1 MFNKQ
6 KKLVGILI
14 TILLFSNLFSLSKKP
29 EEVSEIS
36 LDTFCESNNKF
47 GFKVFK
53 EIVKEQ
59 TDDNIF
65 ISPMSISY
73 ALGMTFNGADG
84 KTKEEMAQTLEFG
97 NMTDAEIN
105 ASFKALMKKLM
116 ELDPKVMMEIANSI
130 WYRENVDFLKKFKE
144 VNQDY
149 FQAEIRNMDFSEP
162 ETIEIIN
169 NWVSENT
176 NGKITKVIDEIDA
189 LAMMYLINAIY
200 FKGSWT
206 DEFKKERTR
215 EDNFFIA
222 NGKSILC
229 EMMNTSER
237 NLYFENDDFQAIEL
251 PYGKENFSMIV
262 ILPKKGKD
270 INEFISNLNPE
281 DWNSWLTKFSKQNG
295 FLSLPKFKIEYN
307 LEMNDVLKDLGMP
320 NAFSSAADF
329 SKMTKKQ
336 KLYISNV
343 KHTTFV
349 DVNEEGTE
357 AAAVTVVEMKLTS
370 FKPGFTMKV
379 NRPFVFAIKEKETNS
394 ILFIGKIVN
403 PKPEE

>member
-1 MFNKQ
+1 MFKKQ
-6 KKLVGILI
+6 KTLVGILLA
-14 TILLFSNLFSLSKKP
+14 ILLFSNLFSFSKKP
-29 EEVSEIS
+29 EVS

-59 TDDNIF
+59 ADDNIF

-84 KTKEEMAQTLEFG
+84 KTKEEMAKTLEFG
-97 NMTDAEIN
+97 NLTDSEIN

-130 WYRENVDFLKKFKE
+130 WYRENVDVLKKFKE
-144 VNQDY
+144 VNQDC
-149 FQAEIRNMDFSEP
+149 FQAEIRNIDFSDQ
-162 ETIEIIN
+162 ETVGIIN

-176 NGKITKVIDEIDA
+176 KGKITEVIDEIDA

-215 EDNFFIA
+215 EDKFFIA
-222 NGKSILC
+222 EEKSVLC
-229 EMMNTSER
+229 EMMNTSNE

-262 ILPKKGKD
+262 ILPKKEKD
-270 INEFISNLNPE
+270 INEFISNLNLE
-281 DWNSWLTKFSKQNG
+281 DWNSWLTGFSKQNG
-295 FLSLPKFKIEYN
+295 SLVLPKFKIEYE
-307 LEMNDVLKDLGMP
+307 LEMNDVLKILGMP
-320 NAFSSAADF
+320 NAFTADADF

-336 KLYISNV
+336 KLFISNV
-343 KHTTFV
+343 KHKTFV

-370 FKPGFTMKV
+370 FKPGFFMKV

-403 PKPEE
+403 PEPKK

>member
-1 MFNKQ
+1 MFIKQ
-6 KKLVGILI
+6 KTLVGIL
-14 TILLFSNLFSLSKKP
+14 LAVMLFSNLFSFSKKP
-29 EEVSEIS
+29 EKLPEVS
-36 LDTFCESNNKF
+36 LDTFCETNNKF

-84 KTKEEMAQTLEFG
+84 KTKEEMAKTLEFG
-97 NMTDAEIN
+97 KMTDSEIN
-105 ASFKALMKKLM
+105 ASFKTLMKKLM

-130 WYRENVDFLKKFKE
+130 WYRENVDVLDKFKK

-149 FQAEIRNMDFSEP
+149 FQAEIRNMDFSKP

-176 NGKITKVIDEIDA
+176 KGKIIRVIDEIDA
-189 LAMMYLINAIY
+189 LSMMYLINAIY

-206 DEFKKERTR
+206 DEFKKDRTKQ
-215 EDNFFIA
+215 DKFIISEEEA
-222 NGKSILC
+222 ILC
-229 EMMNTSER
+229 DMMKTSEK
-237 NLYFENDDFQAIEL
+237 NLYYENDDFQAIDL
-251 PYGKENFSMIV
+251 PYGNENFSMII
-262 ILPKKGKD
+262 ILPKKDKD
-270 INEFISNLNPE
+270 INEFISNLNAE
-281 DWNSWLTKFSKQNG
+281 DWNSWLSKFSKQSG
-295 FLSLPKFKIEYN
+295 SLYLPKFKIEYE
-307 LEMNDVLKDLGMP
+307 LEMNDVLKSLGMP
-320 NAFSSAADF
+320 NAFTDAADF
-329 SKMTKKQ
+329 SKMTKEQ
-336 KLYISNV
+336 RLFISNV
-343 KHTTFV
+343 KHKTFV
-349 DVNEEGTE
+349 HVNEEGTE

-370 FKPGFTMKV
+370 FGPGFFMKV

-403 PKPEE
+403 PKLEK

>member
-6 KKLVGILI
+6 KTLVVILL
-14 TILLFSNLFSLSKKP
+14 TILLFSNLYSLGKKP
-29 EEVSEIS
+29 VKTPEIS

-59 TDDNIF
+59 TDENIF

-84 KTKEEMAQTLEFG
+84 KTKKEMAEVLEFG
-97 NMTDAEIN
+97 NLTNSEIN
-105 ASFKALMKKLM
+105 ASFKALMEKLM

-130 WYRENVDFLKKFKE
+130 WYRENIDVLEKFKK
-144 VNQDY
+144 VNQNY

-176 NGKITKVIDEIDA
+176 KGKITKVIDEIDA
-189 LAMMYLINAIY
+189 LSMMYLINAIY

-206 DEFKKERTR
+206 DEFNKERTHK
-215 EDNFFIA
+215 DKFFIS
-222 NGKSILC
+222 NGKSVSC
-229 EMMNTSER
+229 EMMNTAEE
-237 NLYFENDDFQAIEL
+237 NLYFENDDFQAIDL
-251 PYGKENFSMIV
+251 PYGKGDFSMIV

-270 INEFISNLNPE
+270 INEFISNLNRE
-281 DWNSWLTKFSKQNG
+281 NWNSWLTKFSKQSG
-295 FLSLPKFKIEYN
+295 SLFLPKFKIEYD
-307 LEMNDVLKDLGMP
+307 LEMNDVLKALGMP
-320 NAFSSAADF
+320 KAFTDAANF
-329 SKMTKKQ
+329 SRMTKRQ

-343 KHTTFV
+343 IHKTFV

-357 AAAVTVVEMKLTS
+357 AAAVTVVEMRLTS
-370 FKPGFTMKV
+370 FKPGFSMRV
-379 NRPFVFAIKEKETNS
+379 NRPFVFAIKEKERNS

-403 PKPEE
+403 PKPEK

>member
-1 MFNKQ
+1 MFKKQ
-6 KKLVGILI
+6 KTLVGILLA
-14 TILLFSNLFSLSKKP
+14 ILLFSNLFSFSKKP
-29 EEVSEIS
+29 EVS

-59 TDDNIF
+59 ADDNIF

-84 KTKEEMAQTLEFG
+84 KTKEEMAKTLEFG
-97 NMTDAEIN
+97 NLTDSEIN

-130 WYRENVDFLKKFKE
+130 WYRENVDVLKKFKE
-144 VNQDY
+144 VNQDC
-149 FQAEIRNMDFSEP
+149 FQAEIRNIDFSDQ
-162 ETIEIIN
+162 ETVGIIN
-169 NWVSENT
+169 SWVSENT
-176 NGKITKVIDEIDA
+176 KGKITEVIDEIDA

-215 EDNFFIA
+215 EDKFFIA
-222 NGKSILC
+222 EEKSVLC
-229 EMMNTSER
+229 EMMNTSNE

-262 ILPKKGKD
+262 ILPKKEKD
-270 INEFISNLNPE
+270 INEFISNLNLE
-281 DWNSWLTKFSKQNG
+281 DWNSWLTGFSKQNG
-295 FLSLPKFKIEYN
+295 SLVLPKFKIEYE
-307 LEMNDVLKDLGMP
+307 LEMNDVLKILGMP
-320 NAFSSAADF
+320 NAFTADADF

-336 KLYISNV
+336 KLFISNV
-343 KHTTFV
+343 KHKTFV

-370 FKPGFTMKV
+370 FKPGFFMKV
-379 NRPFVFAIKEKETNS
+379 NRPFVFAIKEKEMNS

-403 PKPEE
+403 PEPKK